1 MILFLLR
8 HADAEDFA
16 SSDFD
21 RSLTAKGL
29 EQSAK
34 VGKFCVRNGLRPDL
48 ILSSPVVRAIQ
59 TADIVGKAVG
69 AGPVTEPGLACG
81 MTPPALLGL
90 LAAHTGR
97 GSVMVVGH
105 EPDLGNAISMLVGL
119 ADPCSILVRKAS
131 LTMIDIPWLEPGGG
145 QLQWSIPVRL
155 M

>member
-1 MILFLLR
+1 MMLFLLR

-21 RSLTAKGL
+21 RALTAKGL

-34 VGKFCVRNGLRPDL
+34 VGKFCSRNGLRPGL

-59 TADIVGKAVG
+59 TAGIVGEALDME
-69 AGPVTEPGLACG
+69 PVVEPSLACG
-81 MTPPALLGL
+81 MAPSTLLRV
-90 LAAHTGR
+90 LAAHTR
-97 GSVMVVGH
+97 LDSVMVVGH
-105 EPDLGNAISMLVGL
+105 EPDLGNAASNLIGL

-131 LTMIDIPWLEPGGG
+131 LTAIDIPWLEAGGG
-145 QLQWSIPVRL
+145 QLHWSVPVRL